1 MRYSAAV
8 LSMATAVAA
17 QEASSSSYYTKYFE
31 DSLSFEYDLQEHD
44 NPDNNSNNLNLKR
57 VFNYDLQTPT
67 MAQVTSTIC
76 SG

>member
-44 NPDNNSNNLNLKR
+44 C
-57 VFNYDLQTPT
+57 
-67 MAQVTSTIC
+67 I
-76 SG
+76 